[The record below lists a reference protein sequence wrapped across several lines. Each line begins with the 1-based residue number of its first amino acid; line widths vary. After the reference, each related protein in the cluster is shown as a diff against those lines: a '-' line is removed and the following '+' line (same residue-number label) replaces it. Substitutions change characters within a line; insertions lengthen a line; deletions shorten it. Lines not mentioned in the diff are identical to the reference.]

1 MRTRRGTPA
10 DRLHGMQGGWI
21 HVISGCMFSGKT
33 DELLR
38 LLRRAEIAGRRI
50 ILVRPMVDDRTRPEL
65 VESRSGVAFRARPV
79 ADSSEIPAIVSTER
93 ASVVAIDEA
102 QFFDAGLPEIAELL
116 AAEGRHVILSG
127 LDQDFLGRPF
137 NSMPTLLALADQVTK
152 LTAICTVCGAEATRT
167 QRMVG
172 GRPAAADDPLIV
184 VGGMHDDRYEAR
196 CRAHHVIGTARGA
209 VPLALAL
216 PASA

>member
-1 MRTRRGTPA
+1 MA
-10 DRLHGMQGGWI
+10 GGWI
-21 HVISGCMFSGKT
+21 HLITGCMFSGKT

-38 LLRRAEIAGRRI
+38 LIRRAEIAGRRVL
-50 ILVRPMVDDRTRPEL
+50 LVRPAIDDRTARGSI
-65 VESRSGVAFRARPV
+65 ESRSGVTYRAETVR
-79 ADSSEIPAIVSTER
+79 DSSEIPPLVSASR

-102 QFFDAGLPEIAELL
+102 QFFDDGLPEVADLL
-116 AAEGRHVILSG
+116 AAEGRSVLVSG

-152 LTAICTVCGAEATRT
+152 LSAICTVCGADATRT

-184 VGGMHDDRYEAR
+184 VGGLDDDRYEAR
-196 CRAHHVIGTARGA
+196 CRAHHVVSPARGMT
-209 VPLALAL
+209 PTSIWDEL
-216 PASA
+216 PTAYE

>member
-1 MRTRRGTPA
+1 MTP
-10 DRLHGMQGGWI
+10 GWI

-38 LLRRAEIAGRRI
+38 LLRRADIAGRRI
-50 ILVRPMVDDRTRPEL
+50 VLVRPTVDDRTPPSS
-65 VESRSGVAFRARPV
+65 VESRSGVAFAARAVHRS
-79 ADSSEIPAIVSTER
+79 ADVPAIVSAER

-102 QFFDAGLPEIAELL
+102 QFFDAELPVVCEEL
-116 AAEGRHVILSG
+116 ADEGRSVLVSG
-127 LDQDFLGRPF
+127 LDRDFLGRPF
-137 NSMPTLLALADQVTK
+137 GAMPTLLALADQVTK

-167 QRMVG
+167 QRLVA

-196 CRAHHVIGTARGA
+196 CRAHHVVGTPRGQE
-209 VPLALAL
+209 PLPLGL
-216 PASA
+216 PSSVA

>member
-1 MRTRRGTPA
+1 
-10 DRLHGMQGGWI
+10 MQGGWI
-21 HVISGCMFSGKT
+21 HVIAGCMFSGKT

-50 ILVRPMVDDRTRPEL
+50 ILVRPTVDDRTPPEQ
-65 VESRSGVAFRARPV
+65 VESRSGVAFRARAV
-79 ADSSEIPAIVSTER
+79 ADSSEIPAIVSAER

-102 QFFDAGLPEIAELL
+102 QFFDLGLPDIAELL
-116 AAEGRHVILSG
+116 AAEGRTVVVSG
-127 LDQDFLGRPF
+127 LDQDFLGRPY
-137 NSMPTLLALADQVTK
+137 NAMPTLLALADQVTK

-196 CRAHHVIGTARGA
+196 CRAHHVIGSARGA
-209 VPLALAL
+209 VPLTLAF

>member
-1 MRTRRGTPA
+1 MA
-10 DRLHGMQGGWI
+10 GGWI
-21 HVISGCMFSGKT
+21 HVIAGCMFSGKT

-50 ILVRPMVDDRTRPEL
+50 VLVRPSIDDRTLPEV
-65 VESRSGVAFRARPV
+65 VESRTGVGFAARAVTGSR
-79 ADSSEIPAIVSTER
+79 DIPPIVTFER

-102 QFFDAGLPEIAELL
+102 QFFDGQLPDVAELL
-116 AAEGRHVILSG
+116 AAEGRSVIVSG

-137 NSMPTLLALADQVTK
+137 GPMPTLLALADQITK
-152 LTAICTVCGAEATRT
+152 LSAICTVCGAEATRT

-184 VGGMHDDRYEAR
+184 VGGMNDDRYEAR
-196 CRAHHVIGTARGA
+196 CRAHHVVARARGA
-209 VPLALAL
+209 VAVPIWDEAPVAYE
-216 PASA
+216 